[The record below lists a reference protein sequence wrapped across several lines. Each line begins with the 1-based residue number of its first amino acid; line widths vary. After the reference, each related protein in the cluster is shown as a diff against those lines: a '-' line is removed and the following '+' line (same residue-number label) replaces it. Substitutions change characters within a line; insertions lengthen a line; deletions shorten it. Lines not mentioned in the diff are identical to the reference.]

1 MHEGLHAPE
10 REAVSHSRMLD
21 LGCGQYKI
29 AGATGVDRYP
39 WPGVDVVCDLDRHPW
54 PFADNSF
61 DRVVCRHVLAHLQ
74 NVVRAMEELH
84 RITRPGGVVEI
95 VTPHFS
101 SDNAFTD
108 ITSRWFFGYR
118 SMDYFSSNRNCRY
131 RYSQKEFRLKQVRI
145 SFRQARVFEGERRKL
160 NPFALIGVE
169 WLINAFPRIYEHFFA
184 FLLRANEVYFELEVL
199 KR

>member
-1 MHEGLHAPE
+1 MCAEQLATKNRSE
-10 REAVSHSRMLD
+10 SCRTLD
-21 LGCGQYKI
+21 VGCGKYKI
-29 AGATGVDRYP
+29 PGAIGIDRSSG
-39 WPGVDVVCDLDRHPW
+39 PGVDVLYDLDEYPW
-54 PFADNSF
+54 PFPDSSF

-74 NVVRAMEELH
+74 NVVRAIEELH
-84 RITRPGGVVEI
+84 RITCPGGLVEI

-118 SMDYFSSNRNCRY
+118 SMDYFSANRNCRY

-145 SFRQARVFEGERRKL
+145 SFRQARVFEGERRKF
-160 NPFALIGVE
+160 NPFALIGLE
-169 WLINAFPRIYEHFFA
+169 WLVNAFPRPYEHFCA